1 MKTLVLFSGGTDS
14 TYVLYKLLTETDDE
28 VTALTLERTEDLG
41 IKGLAGP
48 PESNLRIPKLVE
60 ELKKIRNFTH
70 IKKIVTKDE
79 INEETDHYYTY
90 GITWAAPFLNDE
102 TYDRLAT
109 GRTWEQH
116 DQNLFKNT
124 SIRGTPA
131 LLASKRLFKKLTT
144 RGELWNP
151 LATHEYH
158 DKFNKWHIF
167 KYLPKNLLQFTFS
180 CDQPIVCDDGSW
192 NERCYECYKCLW
204 DEKVLEMIDQGYN
217 DVQIDSYRRLKSL
230 QYGHKG
236 KSAPMR
242 FWLPIEMGKG
252 VILRDLDTKEKVQ
265 EFIEKKW
272 HYTLLFR
279 SEKGIWDFSDFSDLE
294 DMK

>member
-1 MKTLVLFSGGTDS
+1 
-14 TYVLYKLLTETDDE
+14 
-28 VTALTLERTEDLG
+28 
-41 IKGLAGP
+41 
-48 PESNLRIPKLVE
+48 LVE
-60 ELKKIRNFTH
+60 ELKKIRDFTH
-70 IKKIVTKDE
+70 IKKVVTPE
-79 INEETDHYYTY
+79 EVNEETNHYYTY
-90 GITWAAPFLNDE
+90 GITWAAPFINNG

-151 LATHEYH
+151 LATHEYFE
-158 DKFNKWHIF
+158 KFNKWHIF
-167 KYLPKNLLQFTFS
+167 KYLPKNLLQYTFS

-192 NERCYECYKCLW
+192 NEPCHECYKCLW
-204 DEKVLEMIDQGYN
+204 DEKVLEMMNHGYN
-217 DVQIDSYRRLKSL
+217 DAQVDSYRRLKSL

-236 KSAPMR
+236 KNAPMR
-242 FWLPIEMGKG
+242 FWLPVEMGKG
-252 VILRDLDTKEKVQ
+252 KILKELDTREKIQ
-265 EFIEKKW
+265 EYTAEKA
-272 HYTLLFR
+272 HYSLWR
-279 SEKGIWDFSDFSDLE
+279 ASEGNGGIWDFSDFSDLE